1 MTRKF
6 YVGGVP
12 LGGGAPVSIQSMTNT
27 PTQDVKATLDQIR
40 KLAAAGCEIVRV
52 AVPDMEAARAVGKI
66 KEGSPIP
73 VVVDIHF
80 DYKLALEA
88 IAAGADKVRINPGN
102 IGGED
107 RVKAVAEACLLHN
120 IPIRIGVN
128 GGSLEKSI
136 LAKYGGICPEAMVE
150 SAFEHIRLLNKF
162 DFDDI

>member
-1 MTRKF
+1 MTKQIK
-6 YVGGVP
+6 VGGV
-12 LGGGAPVSIQSMTNT
+12 LIGGGAPVTIQSMTNT
-27 PTQDVKATLDQIR
+27 PTQDVEATLKQIR
-40 KLAAAGCEIVRV
+40 ELAAAGCEIVRV

-107 RVKAVAEACLLHN
+107 RVKAVAQACRLHK

-128 GGSLEKSI
+128 GGSLEKDI
-136 LAKYGGICPEAMVE
+136 LTKYGKICPEAMVE
-150 SAFEHIRLLNKF
+150 SAFGHIPLLN
-162 DFDDI
+162 

>member
-1 MTRKF
+1 M
-6 YVGGVP
+6 GGVP
-12 LGGGAPVSIQSMTNT
+12 IGGGAPVTIQSMTNT
-27 PTQDVKATLDQIR
+27 PTQDVEATLRQIR
-40 KLAAAGCEIVRV
+40 ELAAAGCEIVRV
-52 AVPDMEAARAVGKI
+52 AVPDLEAARAVGKI

-107 RVKAVAEACLLHN
+107 RVKAVADACRQRG

-128 GGSLEKSI
+128 GGSLEKPI
-136 LAKYGGICPEAMVE
+136 LAKYGKICPEAMVE
-150 SAFEHIRLLNKF
+150 SA
-162 DFDDI
+162 